1 MTEATIQ
8 SKILDY
14 IRSIGGYGIKVITAT
29 VSGNPDI
36 ICCLN
41 GRFVAIE
48 VKQPGKQPTELQSL
62 KMEMIRASGGVAF
75 VACSVADVKT
85 ALSQQ
90 FPLTGIEVMKP

>member
-48 VKQPGKQPTELQSL
+48 VKQPGKRPTQLQKY
-62 KMEMIRASGGVAF
+62 KMARIRECGGTAF
-75 VACSVADVKT
+75 VACSVEDVKDK
-85 ALSQQ
+85 L
-90 FPLTGIEVMKP
+90 GEV

>member
-8 SKILDY
+8 SKIMDY
-14 IRSIGGYGIKVITAT
+14 LRSIGGYAIKVITAT

-48 VKQPGKQPTELQSL
+48 VKQPGKNPTELQKL
-62 KMEMIRASGGVAF
+62 KMDKITEAGGVAF
-75 VACSVADVKT
+75 VARSVSDVMT
-85 ALSQQ
+85 ALSQ
-90 FPLTGIEVMKP
+90 LNIT

>member
-1 MTEATIQ
+1 MLESTIQ
-8 SKILDY
+8 RKILDY
-14 IRSIGGYGIKVITAT
+14 LKSINAYPIKIVAAT
-29 VSGNPDI
+29 KSGNPDI

-75 VACSVADVKT
+75 VACSVSDVKEK
-85 ALSQQ
+85 L
-90 FPLTGIEVMKP
+90 GEV